1 MPVVQ
6 EQSGQSTVEYA
17 VLLSVALAVILA
29 LSALWNYAA
38 KGSLIQDV
46 LDACSHLVQGGD
58 VLELL
63 LY

>member
-6 EQSGQSTVEYA
+6 EQSGQSTVEYP

-29 LSALWNYAA
+29 LSALWHYAA